1 MNDVS
6 TVFTG
11 DGIHAVLTI
20 DGELGRLEFSI
31 HGCTDPVPDAAEL
44 EVLLLRR
51 TAEGW
56 LGGVVEC
63 LFSRRIVISSNRL
76 DQRECGF
83 NAETARDLSTPGRKI
98 DGSRLATTNGNNRHK
113 RYVTKRGTK
122 PNSLKNCLMSYATK
136 RCVVPI
142 ARSCSLRSH

>member
-20 DGELGRLEFSI
+20 DSGLGRLEFSI
-31 HGCTDPVPDAAEL
+31 HGCTDPVPDATEL

-63 LFSRRIVISSNRL
+63 LFSRRIALQYTPHANVCTGRCWLPVNLTPTLLRTCYFRL
-76 DQRECGF
+76 
-83 NAETARDLSTPGRKI
+83 
-98 DGSRLATTNGNNRHK
+98 RLHK
-113 RYVTKRGTK
+113 
-122 PNSLKNCLMSYATK
+122 
-136 RCVVPI
+136 
-142 ARSCSLRSH
+142 